1 MLWHWCFV
9 KKTEAQK
16 IIESSQYKAPT
27 KEIMCAMLN
36 CCMQKRNLHI
46 VSEIFFFQKKPMRQL
61 LKRFNTLGISPIT
74 IDSKNPLQRFE
85 APLYYIKN
93 YNATTSKH
101 NKAVKNT

>member
-1 MLWHWCFV
+1 
-9 KKTEAQK
+9 
-16 IIESSQYKAPT
+16 
-27 KEIMCAMLN
+27 MLN

-46 VSEIFFFQKKPMRQL
+46 VSEIFSKKTYETL